1 MSLRSLVALL
11 ISGLVLPLS
20 ACSGGDAPDPRTL
33 PPIVRVAFAGPA
45 ESQERRFTGVIAAR
59 VQSDLGF
66 RVAGKVVSRLVEAG
80 QEVRRGQPLM
90 RIDPLDYALAATAQ
104 AGVVE
109 AARARADQTASEERR
124 YRGLVSAGA
133 ISALVYDQAKAAADQ
148 AKAQLDAA
156 EAQARVSRNAAAYTL
171 LVADADGVV
180 AETLAEPGQVVAAG
194 QPVLRLAH
202 AGPREAAITLP
213 ETIRP
218 ALGSAGKAYV
228 FDGRPESQARLR
240 LLSDAADPRTRTYE
254 ARYVLSGPAA
264 SAPLGSTVTV
274 AIAAAGAQ
282 GGLQVPLGAIYD
294 GGKGPGVWV
303 IDPQRSSVRWR
314 PVKIAQLGE
323 ETATLSQG
331 LAGGER
337 FVALGANLLHDGE
350 RVRIERGAIQ

>member
-1 MSLRSLVALL
+1 MSLRSVVALL
-11 ISGLVLPLS
+11 LSGLVLPLS
-20 ACSGGDAPDPRTL
+20 ACGARDAPDPRTL
-33 PPIVRVAFAGPA
+33 APIVRVAIAGPVG
-45 ESQERRFTGVIAAR
+45 SQEHRFTGVIAAK

-66 RVAGKVVSRLVEAG
+66 RVGGKIVSRLVEAG

-90 RIDPLDYALAATAQ
+90 RIDPVDYALAVTAQ
-104 AGVVE
+104 AGVVQ

-156 EAQARVSRNAAAYTL
+156 EAQARALSNAAAYTL

-180 AETLAEPGQVVAAG
+180 VETLAEPGQVVAAG
-194 QPVLRLAH
+194 QPVLRLAR
-202 AGPREAAITLP
+202 AGPREAVIALP

-218 ALGSAGKAYV
+218 ALGSVGTAYV
-228 FDGRPESQARLR
+228 FDGRQESQARLR

-264 SAPLGSTVTV
+264 SAPLGSTVT
-274 AIAAAGAQ
+274 ITIPDAGAE
-282 GGLQVPLGAIYD
+282 GALQVPLSAIYD
-294 GGKGPGVWV
+294 AGKGPGVWV
-303 IDPQRSSVRWR
+303 IDPRRSSVSWR
-314 PVKIAQLGE
+314 PVRISRLGE
-323 ETATLSQG
+323 ETATVSQG

-337 FVALGANLLHDGE
+337 FVALGANLLYQGE
-350 RVRIERGAIQ
+350 RVRIERGAGQ